1 MLPTLCQLS
10 SDLPL
15 CWAVLVSGYLRAWH
29 MLLPSSVCFDSYGV
43 RSLVRMLDLLE
54 ERREMCW
61 STYTHLS
68 YDRTDE
74 ELEL

>member
-1 MLPTLCQLS
+1 
-10 SDLPL
+10 
-15 CWAVLVSGYLRAWH
+15 